1 MKTIRILALLLSS
14 LFIPQVAFSAQPNL
28 IVILADD
35 LGYGDL
41 GSYGG
46 KDVPTPQLDRLARGE
61 VRFTDGYVTCPAC
74 SPSRLGLMSGAYQ
87 QRFGMTWNDDRSAYQ
102 LPDAQRLLPELLR
115 GAGYKT
121 GLVGKWNI
129 ARKAKSLFDEVHDF
143 IEWESD
149 YFPDATGRYIG
160 SGVESGPGIASSK
173 TNVWGPSRPGDEY
186 LTDRM
191 GRHATEFIERHAAQP
206 FFLYLA
212 CNAVHSPWNAKQ
224 ADREKFAH
232 LPHEILRL
240 YAAMV
245 ASLDEN
251 VGRILDKLDALKLTE
266 NTLIVFLSDNGP
278 AHGGPW
284 ITGWDAAWLKRLI
297 VGSAAPLRGQKV
309 EVFEG
314 GIRVPFIVRWPAKL
328 RAGQTFAQPVSAMD
342 VLPTLCAA
350 TGTAIP
356 STTITD
362 GVNLLPH
369 RGRPPPPA
377 SPSLRVTERFSASA
391 SEQPSLPASPE
402 NSQCWLA
409 APLTQPES
417 RTRSTR
423 AMCGTV
429 SAARPTK
436 TN

>member
-1 MKTIRILALLLSS
+1 
-14 LFIPQVAFSAQPNL
+14 
-28 IVILADD
+28 
-35 LGYGDL
+35 
-41 GSYGG
+41 
-46 KDVPTPQLDRLARGE
+46 
-61 VRFTDGYVTCPAC
+61 
-74 SPSRLGLMSGAYQ
+74 
-87 QRFGMTWNDDRSAYQ
+87 
-102 LPDAQRLLPELLR
+102 
-115 GAGYKT
+115 
-121 GLVGKWNI
+121 
-129 ARKAKSLFDEVHDF
+129 
-143 IEWESD
+143 
-149 YFPDATGRYIG
+149 
-160 SGVESGPGIASSK
+160 
-173 TNVWGPSRPGDEY
+173 
-186 LTDRM
+186 
-191 GRHATEFIERHAAQP
+191 
-206 FFLYLA
+206 
-212 CNAVHSPWNAKQ
+212 
-224 ADREKFAH
+224 
-232 LPHEILRL
+232 
-240 YAAMV
+240 MV

-284 ITGWDAAWLKRLI
+284 ITGWDASWPKRLI
-297 VGSAAPLRGQKV
+297 VGSAAPLCGQKV
-309 EVFEG
+309 EVLEG

-328 RAGQTFAQPVSAMD
+328 RAGQTFAQPVSAME

-402 NSQCWLA
+402 YSQCWLA